1 MIPVLTG
8 CRCITSGSWPAIPL
22 SRLIFVF
29 VALQQI
35 CIRMDLLAEKF
46 YHVKN
51 GKAQDLYFVFVVNI
65 LNPPLFDVN
74 KWKSKKC
81 KHICSLLITF

>member
-46 YHVKN
+46 YDVTNDKTQNPNLNVEALTMHEAVSII
-51 GKAQDLYFVFVVNI
+51 QTVNCI
-65 LNPPLFDVN
+65 
-74 KWKSKKC
+74 S
-81 KHICSLLITF
+81 S

>member
-46 YHVKN
+46 YDVTN
-51 GKAQDLYFVFVVNI
+51 GKTQNPNLNVEALTMQEAVSIIQTVNCI
-65 LNPPLFDVN
+65 
-74 KWKSKKC
+74 S
-81 KHICSLLITF
+81 S

>member
-29 VALQQI
+29 VALLQI

-46 YHVKN
+46 YDVTN
-51 GKAQDLYFVFVVNI
+51 GKTQNPNLNVEALNMHEAVLIIQFV
-65 LNPPLFDVN
+65 
-74 KWKSKKC
+74 KC
-81 KHICSLLITF
+81 ISS

>member
-46 YHVKN
+46 YDVTN
-51 GKAQDLYFVFVVNI
+51 GKTQNPNFMECRGRSRFIISQVCPNI
-65 LNPPLFDVN
+65 ERSAKVR
-74 KWKSKKC
+74 
-81 KHICSLLITF
+81 

>member
-46 YHVKN
+46 YDVTN
-51 GKAQDLYFVFVVNI
+51 GKTQNPNLNVEALTMPEAVSIIQTVNCI
-65 LNPPLFDVN
+65 
-74 KWKSKKC
+74 S
-81 KHICSLLITF
+81 S

>member
-46 YHVKN
+46 YDVTN
-51 GKAQDLYFVFVVNI
+51 GKTQNPNLNVEALTMHEAVSIIQTVNCI
-65 LNPPLFDVN
+65 
-74 KWKSKKC
+74 S
-81 KHICSLLITF
+81 S

>member
-46 YHVKN
+46 YDVTK
-51 GKAQDLYFVFVVNI
+51 GKTQNPNLNVEALTMHEAVSIIQTVNCI
-65 LNPPLFDVN
+65 
-74 KWKSKKC
+74 S
-81 KHICSLLITF
+81 S

>member
-8 CRCITSGSWPAIPL
+8 CRCITSASWPAIPL

-46 YHVKN
+46 YDVTN
-51 GKAQDLYFVFVVNI
+51 GKTQNPNLNVEALTMHEAVSIIQTVNCI
-65 LNPPLFDVN
+65 
-74 KWKSKKC
+74 S
-81 KHICSLLITF
+81 S

>member
-22 SRLIFVF
+22 SRLIFDF

-46 YHVKN
+46 YDVTN
-51 GKAQDLYFVFVVNI
+51 GKTQNPNLNVEALTMHEAVSIIQTVNCI
-65 LNPPLFDVN
+65 
-74 KWKSKKC
+74 S
-81 KHICSLLITF
+81 S